1 MNTLS
6 IFNPNFSSNLFDLV
20 DDVMNYEF
28 PAKRKE
34 SFPPMD
40 IIETKDGYTF
50 EMELCGLSEN
60 DIDLSIKDQVLSIGT
75 KKSDEK
81 EVVTNQNSTENKSI
95 EETKGG
101 TEEKK
106 YLLKERRKIS
116 FNRKFTL
123 SQNVDVEKVS
133 AKFVNGLLTIQVPKK
148 PEAELKRIQINVA

>member
-6 IFNPNFSSNLFDLV
+6 IFNPQFSSDLFDLFDETMNCNFPKTNNAKLPAV
-20 DDVMNYEF
+20 DVL
-28 PAKRKE
+28 
-34 SFPPMD
+34 
-40 IIETKDGYTF
+40 ETKDNYIL

-81 EVVTNQNSTENKSI
+81 EVVTNQNSTENKSV

>member
-1 MNTLS
+1 
-6 IFNPNFSSNLFDLV
+6 
-20 DDVMNYEF
+20 MNYEF

-81 EVVTNQNSTENKSI
+81 EVVTNQNSTENKSV
-95 EETKGG
+95 EETKQWIVL
-101 TEEKK
+101 EQENCKK
-106 YLLKERRKIS
+106 DCRGFEDFRSVQHI
-116 FNRKFTL
+116 
-123 SQNVDVEKVS
+123 
-133 AKFVNGLLTIQVPKK
+133 VPC
-148 PEAELKRIQINVA
+148 KR